1 MPNKLVR
8 KFIEDAKL
16 RVFLQEFIKMKFR
29 GKFVSKVRLIR
40 TALLDRVIIY
50 AARPR
55 LISED
60 EKLAL
65 AKILEWKYDLRN
77 PTIEVVPVENPFLDA
92 EVMAERIVLGLER
105 FGVQAFRNLAYRALQ
120 DIMNHGAIGA
130 EVVISGKVPG
140 QRGRTWRFK
149 MGNLRKTGTIGQ
161 FELDRGFNVAFL
173 IPGTVGVHVNILRPD
188 ADIPDI
194 IEFKRP
200 EEISIEEIKEIDPE
214 IAKKMEKLLEAKL
227 LTASSTGNR

>member
-1 MPNKLVR
+1 MPSKIIR

-16 RVFLQEFIKMKFR
+16 RVFLQEFIKMYFR
-29 GKFVSKVRLIR
+29 GKYVSKVRVIR

-60 EKLAL
+60 SKLKL
-65 AKILEWKYDLRN
+65 AKILEWKFNLKN
-77 PTIEVVPVENPFLDA
+77 PAIDIVPVENPFLDA
-92 EVMAERIVLGLER
+92 EIMAERIAISMER
-105 FGVQAFRNLAYRALQ
+105 FGVRRYKDLAFRALR
-120 DIMNHGAIGA
+120 DIMSNGALGA
-130 EVVISGKVPG
+130 EVVIAGKVPG
-140 QRGRTWRFK
+140 QRGKTWRFK
-149 MGNLRKTGTIGQ
+149 AGNLRKTGTIGQ

-173 IPGTVGVHVNILRPD
+173 QPGTVGIHVTILKPD

-194 IEFKRP
+194 IEFKKP

-227 LTASSTGNR
+227 LVNKS